1 MRPTEKIIKRI
12 SALED
17 QIFSGPVKP
26 MNLIE
31 TAEYLGLSPSYI
43 YKLTYKKQIPH
54 YKPTGKRIFFFKREI
69 DEWIVKSSVDFSVL
83 NDELKE
89 KIKNSGSAVRH
100 GSRQASISS
109 GFGIKKEELKNGAS
123 SPLGTKDPNQIEME
137 LNEKKDKRTGAK

>member
-1 MRPTEKIIKRI
+1 MKPTEKIIKRI

-43 YKLTYKKQIPH
+43 YKLTYKKLIPH

-69 DEWIVKSSVDFSVL
+69 DEWIVKSSVDTSAALSAGFSVMS
-83 NDELKE
+83 DELK
-89 KIKNSGSAVRH
+89 VV
-100 GSRQASISS
+100 AST
-109 GFGIKKEELKNGAS
+109 AS
-123 SPLGTKDPNQIEME
+123 STCSELRLGTKDPNQMEMD
-137 LNEKKDKRTGAK
+137 LKEKKDKKAGSK